1 MKPTLY
7 KPLWKDNIIL
17 NISLKHVGSKL
28 YFIYSMVC
36 VYSRFTRE
44 IYIYSRYKSEVYS
57 LDLGD
62 GTWSKQPDMPE
73 QR

>member
-1 MKPTLY
+1 
-7 KPLWKDNIIL
+7 
-17 NISLKHVGSKL
+17 
-28 YFIYSMVC
+28 MVC
-36 VYSRFTRE
+36 VYSRYPSE

>member
-1 MKPTLY
+1 MLDQSYVLFTPLY
-7 KPLWKDNIIL
+7 K
-17 NISLKHVGSKL
+17 SE
-28 YFIYSMVC
+28 VC
-36 VYSRFTRE
+36 
-44 IYIYSRYKSEVYS
+44 IYSRYKSEVYS

>member
-1 MKPTLY
+1 MLDQSYVLFTPWY
-7 KPLWKDNIIL
+7 KRE
-17 NISLKHVGSKL
+17 VC
-28 YFIYSMVC
+28 IYSRYKSELC
-36 VYSRFTRE
+36 
-44 IYIYSRYKSEVYS
+44 IYSRYKSEVYS

>member
-1 MKPTLY
+1 MFK
-7 KPLWKDNIIL
+7 KKIL
-17 NISLKHVGSKL
+17 NISFKAVGSKL
-28 YFIYSMVC
+28 CFIYSMVC
-36 VYSRFTRE
+36 VYSRYPSE